1 MCAQN
6 TIEQVKKKNST
17 HMQLNY
23 YYYNVIFIYLD
34 VIVYGMVYVF
44 WSVRRTLNYSLWV
57 TFMYIKLRKR
67 IFLRGL
73 GIVDPLSFTSN
84 IFKKNYEHFD
94 YSLSVCRYSFELLN
108 YITLNLFP
116 LPPPPLTIQFDIH
129 VRIPVP
135 YIKWYVKK
143 ISKHL
148 HPDYNDKTFIKDH
161 HVNMRFLCCM

>member
-1 MCAQN
+1 
-6 TIEQVKKKNST
+6 
-17 HMQLNY
+17 MQLNY

-73 GIVDPLSFTSN
+73 GIVDPLPFTS
-84 IFKKNYEHFD
+84 IIKKNCEHFD
-94 YSLSVCRYSFELLN
+94 YSLSVKEYRYSFELVN

-116 LPPPPLTIQFDIH
+116 LPPWLH
-129 VRIPVP
+129 VRIP